1 MFVFVSS
8 LVCQNAYPQQDK
20 FDSELGL
27 FLKEKNYEA
36 IQLGRF
42 ITGHLYLT
50 AEVNGTNAT
59 FVLDTGAGS
68 TVMEEKKESKFN
80 LTTSLSESK
89 AVGAGGN
96 NLALKETSIKNFCIK
111 NYVLHDYKIHLMN
124 LDHVNNA
131 FKKVGYLNLWS
142 KFQNVIVQIAQL
154 AEIHGCNILCLVN
167 RLCHFHCL

>member
-1 MFVFVSS
+1 MNLFKVLMFVFVSS

-59 FVLDTGAGS
+59 FVLDTFAVS
-68 TVMEEKKESKFN
+68 SVMEEKKESKFN

-131 FKKVGYLNLWS
+131 FKKVG
-142 KFQNVIVQIAQL
+142 I
-154 AEIHGCNILCLVN
+154 AEIDGVIGADILIRGKAVIDYEKLI
-167 RLCHFHCL
+167 LYLKK

>member
-1 MFVFVSS
+1 MNLLKVLMFVFVSS

-59 FVLDTGAGS
+59 FVLDTFPVSATHCVPVCFGLNGRKVIAWILW
-68 TVMEEKKESKFN
+68 MEKMM
-80 LTTSLSESK
+80 
-89 AVGAGGN
+89 
-96 NLALKETSIKNFCIK
+96 KN
-111 NYVLHDYKIHLMN
+111 
-124 LDHVNNA
+124 
-131 FKKVGYLNLWS
+131 
-142 KFQNVIVQIAQL
+142 
-154 AEIHGCNILCLVN
+154 
-167 RLCHFHCL
+167 